1 MRLKKA
7 VDFKSA
13 SDEFLLPDK
22 DLTGGSAGLWS
33 GKLFNDIERHARH
46 SNQKNGR
53 DPISHAS
60 AKPNVRELT
69 S

>member
-1 MRLKKA
+1 MRLKKPL
-7 VDFKSA
+7 DFKKA
-13 SDEFLLPDK
+13 SDEF
-22 DLTGGSAGLWS
+22 DLSDQDFPGGSAGLWS
-33 GKLFNDIERHARH
+33 GELFNHIERHARH

-60 AKPNVRELT
+60 AKPNVRKVT